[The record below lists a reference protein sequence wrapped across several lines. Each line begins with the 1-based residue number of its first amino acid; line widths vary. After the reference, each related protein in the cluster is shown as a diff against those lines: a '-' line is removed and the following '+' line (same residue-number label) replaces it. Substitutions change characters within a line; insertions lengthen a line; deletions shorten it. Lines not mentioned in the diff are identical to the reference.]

1 MMVLTEA
8 GCKVGTPKGMSVVL
22 LSYTKGALL
31 WRCKQSASG
40 CHSMEKI
47 RIASK
52 HVDLEDGE
60 NVSRYFYN
68 YGFKICVLAYR

>member
-1 MMVLTEA
+1 MMVLTET
-8 GCKVGTPKGMSVVL
+8 GCKVGTPKGMSV
-22 LSYTKGALL
+22 ALL
-31 WRCKQSASG
+31 LYSKGTLLRRCKQSASG

-52 HVDLEDGE
+52 HVDFEDGE
-60 NVSRYFYN
+60 NVPRYFYN